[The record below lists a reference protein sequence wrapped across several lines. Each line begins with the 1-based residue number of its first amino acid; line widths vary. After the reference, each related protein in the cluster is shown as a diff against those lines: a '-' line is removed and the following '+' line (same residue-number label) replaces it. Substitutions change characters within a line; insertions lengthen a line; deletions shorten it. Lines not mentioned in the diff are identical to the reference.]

1 MQQKQM
7 FKDLYINKFLLFL
20 QCKKQVD
27 LFQLNTLL
35 SWIPIYFLALHK
47 IL

>member
-1 MQQKQM
+1 MNKMQQKQM

-20 QCKKQVD
+20 QCKKQFD

-35 SWIPIYFLALHK
+35 S
-47 IL
+47 